1 MKVLMVCLGNICR
14 SPLAD
19 GLMRKKVTDLE
30 LPVEVDSAG
39 TGDWHID
46 EPPDERMRE
55 TAKSKGLSI
64 DDLRGRQF
72 TVEDFDRFDRIF
84 VMDLSNRENV
94 LKLARD
100 EKDEAK
106 VELLLNLSYPGE
118 DMEVPDPY
126 FGGGEGFQHVY
137 HLVDDATDQLV
148 NELKATYGK
157 G

>member
-19 GLMRKKVTDLE
+19 GLMRKKVVDHG

-39 TGDWHID
+39 TGDWHVG
-46 EPPDERMRE
+46 EAPDPRMRE

-64 DDLRGRQF
+64 DGLRGRQF
-72 TVEDFDRFDRIF
+72 TMEDFDRFDRIF

-100 EKDEAK
+100 ENDEAK
-106 VELLLNLSYPGE
+106 VDLLLNLSHPGE

-126 FGGGEGFQHVY
+126 FGGDEGFQHVY
-137 HLVDDATDQLV
+137 QLVDDATDQLI
-148 NELKATYGK
+148 NEMKATYGK

>member
-1 MKVLMVCLGNICR
+1 MVCLGNICR

-19 GLMRKKVTDLE
+19 GLMRKKVVDHG

-39 TGDWHID
+39 TGDWHVG
-46 EPPDERMRE
+46 EAPDPRMRE

-64 DDLRGRQF
+64 DGLRGRQF

-94 LKLARD
+94 LKLARND
-100 EKDEAK
+100 QDKAK
-106 VELLLNLSYPGE
+106 VDLLLNLSHPGE

-126 FGGGEGFQHVY
+126 FGGEEGFQHVY
-137 HLVDDATDQLV
+137 QLVDDATDQLI
-148 NELKATYGK
+148 NEMKATYGE

>member
-19 GLMRKKVTDLE
+19 GLMRQKVVDHG

-39 TGDWHID
+39 TGDWHVG
-46 EPPDERMRE
+46 EAPDPRMRE

-94 LKLARD
+94 LKLARND
-100 EKDEAK
+100 QDKAK
-106 VELLLNLSYPGE
+106 VDLLLNLSHPGE

-126 FGGGEGFQHVY
+126 FGGEEGFQHAY
-137 HLVDDATDQLV
+137 QLVDDATDQLI
-148 NELKATYGK
+148 NEMKATYGE

>member
-19 GLMRKKVTDLE
+19 GLMRKKVVDHK

-39 TGDWHID
+39 TGDWHVG
-46 EPPDERMRE
+46 EAPDPRMRE

-64 DDLRGRQF
+64 DELRGRQF

-84 VMDLSNRENV
+84 VMDLSNKENV
-94 LKLARD
+94 LKLARND
-100 EKDEAK
+100 QDRAK
-106 VELLLNLSYPGE
+106 VDLLLNLSHPGE

-126 FGGGEGFQHVY
+126 FGGDEGFHHVY
-137 HLVDDATDQLV
+137 QLVDDATDQLV
-148 NELKATYGK
+148 NELKATYGE